1 MPSVSGV
8 LETSLYVADLE
19 RSAAFYE
26 RIFGFTVLTFDDRL
40 CAFNVAGRQVLLLFR
55 KGKVEA
61 IPTGGGLIPAHQG
74 GGRLHMAFAIGAE
87 EVEPWKEWLARNE
100 VAIESEVAWPR
111 GGSSLYFRDPDG
123 NLIELAAPGIWSI
136 Y

>member
-19 RSAAFYE
+19 RSADFYQ
-26 RIFGFTVLTFDDRL
+26 RIFGFKVLTFDDRL

-74 GGRLHMAFAIGAE
+74 EGQLHMAFAIGGE
-87 EVEPWKEWLARNE
+87 EVAPWKEWLARNE
-100 VAIESEVAWPR
+100 VAIESEVTWPR
-111 GGSSLYFRDPDG
+111 GGSSLYFRDPEG
-123 NLIELAAPGIWSI
+123 NLIELVAPGIWSI